1 MEHTLYDCAMR
12 TPKLNKHQLQSESTR
27 TALLQ
32 AARKVFVRC
41 GFERAQID
49 EIAAEAGRT
58 RGAVYTHFESKEDL
72 FLSLLEQ
79 QMQDTVKRA
88 GEFEEVH
95 SEQSPAFRL
104 NALKKFYSEAN
115 DPEWA
120 ILALEFKLYGL
131 RNPHSM
137 EQLRDLY
144 RRTYFFD
151 DVAERYGIREE
162 LGRSKIKSR
171 LFALNAIASAMMLD
185 THFEPDAL
193 SQKEVKLIL
202 EETFQCFFP
211 TDLPSAKPSSA
222 GSRPAKGRKR
232 PSDA

>member
-1 MEHTLYDCAMR
+1 MK
-12 TPKLNKHQLQSESTR
+12 TPRLNKHQLQSESTR

-32 AARKVFVRC
+32 AARKIFVRS

-79 QMQDTVKRA
+79 QMQNTVKRA
-88 GEFEEVH
+88 GDFIEGH

-104 NALKKFYSEAN
+104 KALKKFYSEAD

-137 EQLRDLY
+137 AQLRDLY

-151 DVAERYGIREE
+151 LVAERYGIREE
-162 LGRSKIKSR
+162 PGRSKIKSR
-171 LFALNAIASAMMLD
+171 LFALNAIASTMMLD

-193 SQKEVKLIL
+193 SSKEVKLIL
-202 EETFQCFFP
+202 EEIFECFFSTEQP
-211 TDLPSAKPSSA
+211 AVKPSKAS
-222 GSRPAKGRKR
+222 SRPRSRKR
-232 PSDA
+232 LSDA